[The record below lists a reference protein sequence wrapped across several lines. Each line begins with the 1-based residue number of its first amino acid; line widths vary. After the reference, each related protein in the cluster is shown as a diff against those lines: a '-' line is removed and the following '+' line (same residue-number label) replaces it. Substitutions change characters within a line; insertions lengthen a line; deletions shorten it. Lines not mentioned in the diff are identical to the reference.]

1 MKLIYTG
8 DFERLKDFGF
18 KGINY
23 VNGNVYKYSEVTGKI
38 ELYNIIIGQDK
49 VIHYNQ
55 TSVYN
60 CLPSIIYDLIQAGF
74 VKRWKN
80 ERNKI

>member
-18 KGINY
+18 KKINY
-23 VNGNVYKYSEVTGKI
+23 VNGNVYKYSEVTGRI

-49 VIHYNQ
+49 IIHYNQ

-60 CLPSIIYDLIQAGF
+60 YLPSVIYDLVIYDLIQAEL
-74 VKRWKN
+74 VKK
-80 ERNKI
+80 EEK

>member
-18 KGINY
+18 KKINY
-23 VNGNVYKYSEVTGKI
+23 VNGNVYKYSEVTGRI

-49 VIHYNQ
+49 IIHYNQ

-60 CLPSIIYDLIQAGF
+60 YLSSVIYDLIQAGL
-74 VKRWKN
+74 VKK
-80 ERNKI
+80 ENK

>member
-8 DFERLKDFGF
+8 YFERLKDFGF
-18 KGINY
+18 KKINY
-23 VNGNVYKYSEVTGKI
+23 VNGNVYKYSEVTGRI

-49 VIHYNQ
+49 IIHYNQ

-60 CLPSIIYDLIQAGF
+60 YLPSVIYDLIQAEL
-74 VKRWKN
+74 VKK
-80 ERNKI
+80 EEK

>member
-8 DFERLKDFGF
+8 YFERLKDFGF
-18 KGINY
+18 KKINY
-23 VNGNVYKYSEVTGKI
+23 VNGNVYKYSEVTGRI

-49 VIHYNQ
+49 IIHYNQ

-60 CLPSIIYDLIQAGF
+60 YLPSVIYDLIQAGL
-74 VKRWKN
+74 VKKENR
-80 ERNKI
+80 